1 MTAANLDRKL
11 VDAFT
16 SGKLDHSGEAALAGQ
31 VAHLLPMHWM
41 LPNSAIAALSK
52 LTKHLGGPAAL
63 EAWLDGHP
71 GRPRLVART
80 YRLIGLLD
88 RLSGR
93 RAVVTTLA
101 EMRAADGDPPGLR
114 GYLMPATT
122 AETLASLAQQIES
135 ILAEHPAEDALRLA
149 QATVDLL
156 QRLAPRVR
164 EMDPD
169 LSGLDG
175 ELAEIRRGLAETS
188 IQETGGR

>member
-1 MTAANLDRKL
+1 VTAANLERKL

-16 SGKLDHSGEAALAGQ
+16 SGKLDQSGEAALAGQ
-31 VAHLLPMHWM
+31 VAQLLPSHWM
-41 LPNSAIAALSK
+41 LPNSAAAALSQ
-52 LTKHLGGPAAL
+52 LTRHLGGPDAV

-93 RAVVTTLA
+93 RAVVTALA
-101 EMRAADGDPPGLR
+101 ELRAEAGDPPGLR

-122 AETLASLAQQIES
+122 EETLASLAQQIES
-135 ILAEHPAEDALRLA
+135 ILADHPAEDALRLA

-156 QRLAPRVR
+156 QRLAPRAR
-164 EMDPD
+164 ELDPD
-169 LSGLDG
+169 LSGLGD
-175 ELAEIRRGLAETS
+175 ELAEIRRSLAETS